1 MRSDDLPPNEM
12 RGRYIFKE
20 VITMAEVY
28 VTKEN
33 FDEEVLKS
41 DLPVLVDF
49 YAEWCGPC
57 KSLSPL
63 IAEIAEEYAGK
74 LKVCKVNID
83 EDGGLSDY
91 YNIMSVPTLMVFK
104 NGEQAGMMTGYRPK
118 KDIINLFS

>member
-1 MRSDDLPPNEM
+1 MS
-12 RGRYIFKE
+12 E
-20 VITMAEVY
+20 VML
-28 VTKEN
+28 TKAN

-41 DLPVLVDF
+41 DIPVLVDF

-74 LKVCKVNID
+74 VKVCKVNID

-91 YNIMSVPTLMVFK
+91 YNVMSVPTLMVFK
-104 NGEQAGMMTGYRPK
+104 GGEQAGIMVGYRPK

>member
-1 MRSDDLPPNEM
+1 MP
-12 RGRYIFKE
+12 E
-20 VITMAEVY
+20 VML
-28 VTKEN
+28 TKEN
-33 FDEEVLKS
+33 FDKEVLKS
-41 DLPVLVDF
+41 EIPVLVDF

-74 LKVCKVNID
+74 VKVCKVNID

-91 YNIMSVPTLMVFK
+91 YNVMSVPTLMVFK
-104 NGEQAGMMTGYRPK
+104 GGEQAGIMVGYRPK

>member
-1 MRSDDLPPNEM
+1 
-12 RGRYIFKE
+12 
-20 VITMAEVY
+20 MAEIML
-28 VTKEN
+28 TKDN

-63 IAEIAEEYAGK
+63 IAEIAEEYEGK

-83 EDGGLSDY
+83 ADGGLSEY
-91 YNIMSVPTLMVFK
+91 YNVMSVPTLMVFK
-104 NGEQAGMMTGYRPK
+104 GGKQAGMMIGYRPK
-118 KDIINLFS
+118 KDIINLLS

>member
-1 MRSDDLPPNEM
+1 MSEIML
-12 RGRYIFKE
+12 
-20 VITMAEVY
+20 
-28 VTKEN
+28 TKAN

-41 DLPVLVDF
+41 EIPVLVDF

-63 IAEIAEEYAGK
+63 ISEIAEEYAGE

-91 YNIMSVPTLMVFK
+91 YNVMSVPTLMYFK
-104 NGEQAGMMTGYRPK
+104 GGEQSGMMIGYRPK
-118 KDIINLFS
+118 TDIIKLISK

>member
-1 MRSDDLPPNEM
+1 MSEIML
-12 RGRYIFKE
+12 
-20 VITMAEVY
+20 
-28 VTKEN
+28 TKAN

-41 DLPVLVDF
+41 EIPVLVDF

-63 IAEIAEEYAGK
+63 ISEIAEEYAGE

-91 YNIMSVPTLMVFK
+91 YNVMSVPTLMYFK
-104 NGEQAGMMTGYRPK
+104 GGEQSGMMIGYRPK
-118 KDIINLFS
+118 KDIIKLISK